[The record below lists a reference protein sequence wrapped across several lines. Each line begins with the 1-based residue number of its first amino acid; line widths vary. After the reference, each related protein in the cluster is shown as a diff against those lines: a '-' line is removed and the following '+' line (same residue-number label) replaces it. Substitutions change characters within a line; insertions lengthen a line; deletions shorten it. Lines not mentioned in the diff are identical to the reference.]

1 MGKTVAQSKGNT
13 ARRAMQRNQGLPAGI
28 RRKGNFSTMPD
39 MEGFLTGAKSLLDLN
54 RRMKLLRRWKC
65 SFGNMPDLTANKK

>member
-13 ARRAMQRNQGLPAGI
+13 GRRASQRNGGLPSGLKRQGASSTLPGSTNMLVRAGTLYEL
-28 RRKGNFSTMPD
+28 R
-39 MEGFLTGAKSLLDLN
+39 

-65 SFGNMPDLTANKK
+65 SASQTTDSEA